1 MRAPTYMVPHHSR
14 GQPHP
19 ITNPRAC
26 MAWRRSRRN
35 FLPKPGRESRSRQ
48 RSVGATSAILARP
61 GPTPMMRNYSSVQTY
76 TAFLDRS
83 EFLQARADELPG
95 AGIRDA
101 EMACDLLHC
110 VAALKVVRDGP

>member
-1 MRAPTYMVPHHSR
+1 
-14 GQPHP
+14 
-19 ITNPRAC
+19 
-26 MAWRRSRRN
+26 
-35 FLPKPGRESRSRQ
+35 
-48 RSVGATSAILARP
+48 
-61 GPTPMMRNYSSVQTY
+61 MMRNYSSVQTY